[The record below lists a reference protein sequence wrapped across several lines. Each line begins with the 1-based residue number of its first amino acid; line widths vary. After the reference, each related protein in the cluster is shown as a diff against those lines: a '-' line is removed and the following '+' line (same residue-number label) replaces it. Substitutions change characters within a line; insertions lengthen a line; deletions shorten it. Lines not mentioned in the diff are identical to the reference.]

1 MKSKH
6 STFTTL
12 IRDEAMLH
20 NLQRLGYLAPTPI
33 QDATLPLILDK
44 KDVIA
49 QAKTG
54 SGKTAAFGLALLLN
68 LHVKSAKLSSLVLC
82 PTRELAEQVAKELRR
97 LAQFAPNIKIVT
109 LCGGTRFAPQV
120 ASLAHGAHIA
130 VGTPGRVWQ
139 HLCEKTL
146 NLHSLQTLVLDE
158 ADRMLEMGFS
168 EDVMRII
175 AHTPKHRQSLLF
187 SATFPKEVEALALE
201 LTQDA
206 KRICVDEAQN
216 TNIEQ
221 AYMYVLEAQK
231 KEALKAL
238 LCEGTLNSAMVFCK
252 TKLSAQEIGAYL
264 WDEGFD
270 ATSLHGDLEQIDRD
284 ERLIEFTHQSLNVL
298 VATDVAS
305 RGLHI
310 NDVELVVNY
319 DVPLSLEI
327 YTHRIGRTGRMGEKG
342 KAVTFITPE
351 EEGFLNALK
360 ASQTNLTCKEFAA
373 SKNAR
378 PKRALYAT
386 LCIDAGKKHKMRA
399 GDILGALTK
408 DVGLE
413 GSSIGKITI
422 TDKYSYVA
430 VLRAYADK
438 AYEGLCATT
447 IKNRRLKIWKLG

>member
-1 MKSKH
+1 MSKAFKTYIH
-6 STFTTL
+6 NET
-12 IRDEAMLH
+12 MLA
-20 NLQRLGYLAPTPI
+20 NLERLGYKEMTPI
-33 QDATLPLILDK
+33 QEATLPLILDK

-54 SGKTAAFGLALLLN
+54 SGKTAAFGLALLIG

-175 AHTPKHRQSLLF
+175 AHTPKFRQNLLF
-187 SATFPKEVEALALE
+187 SATFPKEVERLALE

-206 KRICVDEAQN
+206 KRICTDETQN

-231 KEALKAL
+231 NEALKAL
-238 LCEGTLNSAMVFCK
+238 LCEQHANAVLIFCK
-252 TKLSAQEIGAYL
+252 TKLGAKALGEYL

-284 ERLIEFTHQSLNVL
+284 ERLIEFTHRSVNTL

-310 NDVELVVNY
+310 DDVELVVNY

-351 EEGFLNALK
+351 DESFLNVLK
-360 ASQTNLTCKEFAA
+360 ASQNNLTCKEV
-373 SKNAR
+373 SVPKNTHL
-378 PKRALYAT
+378 KRASYVT
-386 LCIDAGKKHKMRA
+386 LCIDAGKKQKMRA
-399 GDILGALTK
+399 GDILGTLTK

-422 TDKYSYVA
+422 TEKYSYVA
-430 VLRAYADK
+430 VLRKDADR
-438 AYEGLCATT
+438 AYERLCATT